1 MKTEAIQSQL
11 LVPGKPAG
19 ASEAE
24 PGFEDSLKESINKV
38 NELQLNAHRAME
50 ELSSGKS
57 TNIHETMIAIQKAE
71 ISFKMMMQVRTK
83 ILNAYQEIM
92 RMQV

>member
-1 MKTEAIQSQL
+1 MNTTPIRSALLPATKPEASQ
-11 LVPGKPAG
+11 G
-19 ASEAE
+19 AE
-24 PGFEDSLKESINKV
+24 PGFKEALVKSIKEV
-38 NELQLNAHRAME
+38 NELQQNAHKAME
-50 ELSSGKS
+50 ELATGKTS
-57 TNIHETMIAIQKAE
+57 NIHETMIAIQKAE